1 MKNKTKEA
9 QCSFCHKPKSDALLL
24 ISGIDGYICETCVEQ
39 AHNILSEELELESKK
54 ESPKTTKEVK
64 KSSSKPNMITPLEIK
79 NHLDEYVVGQ
89 DETKKILAVAVYNH

>member
-39 AHNILSEELELESKK
+39 AYNILNEEMELDSKK
-54 ESPKTTKEVK
+54 DFPKNLSYSVLQT
-64 KSSSKPNMITPLEIK
+64 LE
-79 NHLDEYVVGQ
+79 
-89 DETKKILAVAVYNH
+89 KKIFELFR